1 MPETFL
7 KTFRTPVSQLE
18 SVELKDL
25 PAPEDAPSLHTE
37 TFVEME
43 EFSGQRVR
51 ATVTFRAWTEPR
63 GIIDFRSTWTVKTM
77 PRGELPTREEFERLI
92 QEFVYSAATRNS
104 LLLAFLSSQMTSDGA
119 GLVLSVPAW
128 LDHIIGVS
136 WKAME

>member
-1 MPETFL
+1 M
-7 KTFRTPVSQLE
+7 
-18 SVELKDL
+18 DL
-25 PAPEDAPSLHTE
+25 NKSNKP
-37 TFVEME
+37 
-43 EFSGQRVR
+43 
-51 ATVTFRAWTEPR
+51 EPR